1 VSNMCVG
8 TDSDLGVVQVITLA
22 ACQTLM
28 DRLDP
33 DDPDQLL
40 LINRLDEVCIMIQ
53 SDLEGPSS

>member
-1 VSNMCVG
+1 MRVG

-40 LINRLDEVCIMIQ
+40 LINRLDKVCIMIQ
-53 SDLEGPSS
+53 DDLAS